1 MVDSIDVVA
10 SAQAL
15 AAEYN
20 NLRSD
25 MLDCRELWIPCTVA
39 IDGMTALGDFPVGTI
54 INLNSRA
61 WMSFQVPTGFA
72 SIVAAEVIVSPIVT
86 EANSNWDIDTDY
98 GAEGEAYNIHSES
111 DAATVYNV
119 TANQL
124 FAIDVSG
131 ELSAIVAGDY
141 VGVRINQGD
150 AAIAHNVYVIGLRF
164 RYL

>member
-10 SAQAL
+10 NAQAL

-25 MLDCRELWIPCTVA
+25 VLDCRELWVPCTA
-39 IDGMTALGDFPVGTI
+39 GTQGPGATGDFVTFLLGA
-54 INLNSRA
+54 LNNKA
-61 WMSFQVPTGFA
+61 YMTFQVPTGFA
-72 SIVAAEVIVSPIVT
+72 SIVAAEVIVIPTVT

-98 GAEGEAYNIHSES
+98 GAEGEAYNIHSEA
-111 DAATVYNV
+111 DAARVYNTV
-119 TANQL
+119 ANQL
-124 FAIDVSG
+124 FAIDISG

-141 VGVRINQGD
+141 VGVRINLGD
-150 AAIAHNVYVIGLRF
+150 AADIVYIIGLRF